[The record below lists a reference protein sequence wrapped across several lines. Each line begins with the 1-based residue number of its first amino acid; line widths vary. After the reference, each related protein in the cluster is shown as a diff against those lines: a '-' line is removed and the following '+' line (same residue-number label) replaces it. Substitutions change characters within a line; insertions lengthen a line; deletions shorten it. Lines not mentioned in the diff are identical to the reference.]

1 MAEISAREQM
11 IFDLASMEW
20 ELFQLVHNTGGRASC
35 QDDPDTFFKMRM
47 SQWMVYS
54 DKTLE
59 SCMRDFQKAAEDGRN
74 LIFEKYGRMMETTH
88 PEEYERVKQ
97 DFPEIS
103 ERQRAVVEEIVA
115 QHLEWDRSTAA
126 AYPYL
131 RKNGR
136 LATTREDSA
145 DGISMESYLRG
156 ELQCF
161 SEETAE
167 LILEET
173 KEAAAAGVNLQEQ
186 MIGNEVRFYGYESLE
201 RAEEAHRK
209 QEGQAR

>member
-1 MAEISAREQM
+1 
-11 IFDLASMEW
+11 
-20 ELFQLVHNTGGRASC
+20 
-35 QDDPDTFFKMRM
+35 
-47 SQWMVYS
+47 
-54 DKTLE
+54 
-59 SCMRDFQKAAEDGRN
+59 
-74 LIFEKYGRMMETTH
+74 
-88 PEEYERVKQ
+88 
-97 DFPEIS
+97 
-103 ERQRAVVEEIVA
+103 
-115 QHLEWDRSTAA
+115 
-126 AYPYL
+126 
-131 RKNGR
+131 
-136 LATTREDSA
+136 
-145 DGISMESYLRG
+145 MESYLRG

>member
-97 DFPEIS
+97 YFPEIS

-156 ELQCF
+156 ELFGRDGRAYFGRDKRSGSGRRQP
-161 SEETAE
+161 
-167 LILEET
+167 
-173 KEAAAAGVNLQEQ
+173 AGADDRE
-186 MIGNEVRFYGYESLE
+186 
-201 RAEEAHRK
+201 
-209 QEGQAR
+209 

>member
-1 MAEISAREQM
+1 MAEVSAREQM

-54 DKTLE
+54 DGVLK
-59 SCMRDFQKAAEDGRN
+59 SCMEDFQEAAAQGRN

-88 PEEYERVKQ
+88 PEEYERVRQ
-97 DFPEIS
+97 YFPEIS
-103 ERQRAVVEEIVA
+103 EKHRENVEKITA
-115 QHLEWDRSTAA
+115 IHLGWDKKTAE

-145 DGISMESYLRG
+145 DRISHGKLSERRAAVLFRENGGADIGGNRGSGEGRCQSAGADDRERSPFLR
-156 ELQCF
+156 
-161 SEETAE
+161 
-167 LILEET
+167 I
-173 KEAAAAGVNLQEQ
+173 
-186 MIGNEVRFYGYESLE
+186 
-201 RAEEAHRK
+201 
-209 QEGQAR
+209 